1 MDVLIVDDNP
11 EVSRALARVLERAG
25 YMVKIMDNGLAAF
38 AELQQTPF
46 SVIVLDI
53 LMPFLEGKS
62 FFRQIEAD
70 FPAMTK
76 RVLFVTGM
84 AGDEETMDFI
94 EQTGQPCLAKPVDME
109 HFVKTVRKLAR
120 E

>member
-1 MDVLIVDDNP
+1 MDVLIVDDNT
-11 EVSRALARVLERAG
+11 EVSNVLARMLERAG
-25 YMVKIMDNGLAAF
+25 YMVKTADNGLAAF
-38 AELQQTPF
+38 AELQQAPF

-70 FPAMTK
+70 YPEMTK
-76 RVLFVTGM
+76 RVLFVTG
-84 AGDEETMDFI
+84 AGDDETREFI
-94 EQTGQPCLAKPVDME
+94 EGTGQPLLEKPVDAE
-109 HFVKTVRKLAR
+109 EFVEAVRSLAH

>member
-11 EVSRALARVLERAG
+11 EVSNVLTRVLERAG
-25 YMVKIMDNGLAAF
+25 YMVKAVDNGLAAF
-38 AELQQTPF
+38 AELQQTPY

-53 LMPFLEGKS
+53 LMPFLEGKN
-62 FFRQIEAD
+62 FYRQLEAD
-70 FPAMTK
+70 FPEMTK

-94 EQTGQPCLAKPVDME
+94 ERTGQPVLAKPVDTGQLVE
-109 HFVKTVRKLAR
+109 AVRGLAQ